1 MATQSGRDAIIAEA
15 PRSFPRPGPPAAGA
29 VLAYQAEP
37 ARQFLTQA
45 PWPAIF
51 LGAAMFFA
59 APSFNPVGDGLRDA
73 LDPRRGWGA
82 RR

>member
-45 PWPAIF
+45 P
-51 LGAAMFFA
+51 
-59 APSFNPVGDGLRDA
+59 
-73 LDPRRGWGA
+73 
-82 RR
+82 